1 MHGTGH
7 GTGHWAWHQAW
18 HQALGTARA
27 QHQSWDQHQ
36 CPPARPL
43 QSPQPQHL
51 RGQPQPRA
59 PYLEP
64 WPGHPG
70 HCPVWGD
77 APVPAPGSLLFW
89 ACCCRVILSEFQFIF
104 TSSASPSPPGAPL
117 CLEAIVPRG
126 QARGCPT
133 ATGEPPPPRSSG
145 HSGTGL
151 RPLPTGHGGAGGSSG
166 GWGQGGPGRSEAWEE
181 PCWGRGCSAAL
192 APSWA
197 HAVPTAVKSGLLVGA
212 PLAPALPSQAANRTG
227 GLFAC
232 PLTPE
237 LSDCWRVPIDEGVDL
252 QRESKENQWLGVSVK
267 SQGAGGKIV
276 TCAHLYEARNR
287 VRQPLE
293 TRDVIGRCFVLSQD
307 LRVRDELDGGEW
319 KFCEG
324 RPQGHDRFGF
334 CQQGLAAAFS
344 PDQHY
349 ILFGAPGT
357 YNWKG
362 NLRVELLNQSSLD
375 PLRYDDGPYEAGGE
389 KDQDPSLIPVPA
401 NSYLGLLFVTN
412 VDSSDPDQLVYKSP
426 DPNEKVPGAAGDVPQ
441 NSYLGF
447 SVDSGTGL
455 TRRQELSFVSGAPR
469 ANHTGAVLILRRD
482 SAQRLVPEAVLRGEQ
497 LTSAFGYALAVLDLN
512 SDGWMDLVVGA
523 PHFFERK
530 EEIGGAAYVYI
541 NPAGHWDAAAPLR
554 LNGTRGSMFG
564 IALGAAGDLNQD
576 GFEDL
581 AVGAPFD
588 GAGKVYIYHGSNL
601 GIVAKPAQVLDGEG
615 VGVTA
620 FGYALSGGLDV
631 DGNLYPDLL
640 VGSLSDTVVLYRA
653 RPVVHVSR
661 NISLVP
667 PNIDLEQSNC
677 QHQEGVC
684 VDVRACF
691 SYTASPASYSP
702 RLVLEYVFD
711 ADTDR
716 RRLGHAPRV
725 TFLGRRPSD
734 PEHQF
739 SDTVELPRQ
748 RARACVKATFQL
760 QDSIRDKLR
769 PIAVTLAYGIQGAGA
784 ARHSRGATR
793 HSRGAALPPLS
804 PVLSPQQ
811 PSSQRTEVHFLKQG
825 CGDDKICQ
833 SNLQLHF
840 QFCARLGDAD
850 FVPLPRGEDGTAIFA
865 MSDQKDVALEIHVT
879 NLPSDPAEPQR
890 DGDDAHE
897 AVLTATFPEEL
908 PYSAVRPYDGRAPSD
923 KPVVCLANQNG
934 SQVECELGNPM
945 KRGAQVRFYLILST
959 LGITLQTTDLA
970 VELALSTISEQPGLE
985 PVVARA
991 RVVIELPLSVT
1002 GVAVPPRLFFGGVV
1016 RGESAVRRESQVG
1029 SAVRFEVTVSN
1040 RGQSLKTLGSA
1051 FLTLQWPHEI
1061 SNGKWLLYPLQLEL
1075 AAAPG
1080 PRATCSPAAN
1090 PLLLALEP
1098 PGDTELTEAPAAG
1111 SWRVPAPAER
1121 KRNVTL
1127 DCAQGT
1133 ARCLA
1138 FRCPLHSFERA
1149 AVLTARG
1156 RLWNSTFLEEF
1167 LAVTS
1172 VELIVRASVS
1182 VTSSI
1187 KNLVLKDASTQ
1198 IPVTIYLDPGVAVA
1212 GGVPWWVILLAVLA
1226 GILVLA
1232 LLVFILWKCG
1242 FFKRSSQTSRY
1253 TANYYRARRRLQ
1265 PSEADKQALEGQR

>member
-1 MHGTGH
+1 MAGLSLPGLFVPLLCL
-7 GTGHWAWHQAW
+7 Q
-18 HQALGTARA
+18 LMGTAA
-27 QHQSWDQHQ
+27 FN
-36 CPPARPL
+36 L
-43 QSPQPQHL
+43 
-51 RGQPQPRA
+51 
-59 PYLEP
+59 
-64 WPGHPG
+64 
-70 HCPVWGD
+70 D
-77 APVPAPGSLLFW
+77 AANTLLKDGTRGSLFGFSVALH
-89 ACCCRVILSEFQFIF
+89 RQLSPEP
-104 TSSASPSPPGAPL
+104 AS
-117 CLEAIVPRG
+117 
-126 QARGCPT
+126 
-133 ATGEPPPPRSSG
+133 
-145 HSGTGL
+145 
-151 RPLPTGHGGAGGSSG
+151 
-166 GWGQGGPGRSEAWEE
+166 W
-181 PCWGRGCSAAL
+181 
-192 APSWA
+192 
-197 HAVPTAVKSGLLVGA
+197 LLVGA
-212 PLAPALPSQAANRTG
+212 PQAPALPSQAANRTG

-237 LSDCWRVPIDEGVDL
+237 PSDCWRVPIDEGVDL

-276 TCAHLYEARNR
+276 TCAHRYEARNR
-287 VRQPLE
+287 VQQPLE

-307 LRVRDELDGGEW
+307 LRVHDELDGGEW

-349 ILFGAPGT
+349 VLFGAPGT

-362 NLRVELLNQSSLD
+362 NMRVELLNQSSLD
-375 PLRYDDGPYEAGGE
+375 LLRYDDGPYEAGGE

-401 NSYLGLLFVTN
+401 NSYF
-412 VDSSDPDQLVYKSP
+412 
-426 DPNEKVPGAAGDVPQ
+426 
-441 NSYLGF
+441 GF
-447 SVDSGTGL
+447 SVDSGAGL
-455 TRRQELSFVSGAPR
+455 TRRRELSFVSGAPR
-469 ANHTGAVLILRRD
+469 ANHTGAVVILRRD
-482 SAQRLVPEAVLRGEQ
+482 SAHRLVPEAVLPGEQ

-530 EEIGGAAYVYI
+530 AEIGGAAYVYI
-541 NPAGHWDAAAPLR
+541 NPAGHWDAATPLR
-554 LNGTRGSMFG
+554 LTGTHGSMFG
-564 IALGAAGDLNQD
+564 IALGSAGDLNLD

-588 GAGKVYIYHGSNL
+588 GAGKVYIYHGSKL
-601 GIVAKPAQVLDGEG
+601 GIVVKPAQVLDGEG
-615 VGVTA
+615 VGVTT
-620 FGYALSGGLDV
+620 FGYALSGGVDV

-640 VGSLSDTVVLYRA
+640 VGSLSDSVVLYRA
-653 RPVVHVSR
+653 RPVVYISR
-661 NISLVP
+661 NVSLLP
-667 PNIDLEQSNC
+667 ANIDLEQSNC
-677 QHQEGVC
+677 KHQEGIC
-684 VDVRACF
+684 VDVQACF
-691 SYTASPASYSP
+691 SYTATPASYSP
-702 RLVLEYVFD
+702 PLVLEYVFD
-711 ADTDR
+711 ADTER
-716 RRLGHAPRV
+716 RRLGHPPRV
-725 TFLGRRPSD
+725 TFLGRQPSD

-739 SDTVELPRQ
+739 SHTVELPRQ
-748 RARACVKATFQL
+748 HARTCTTATFQL

-769 PIAVTLAYGIQGAGA
+769 PIAVTLAYGIQGAGTP
-784 ARHSRGATR
+784 RRSRSAT
-793 HSRGAALPPLS
+793 LPPLP

-811 PSSQRTEVHFLKQG
+811 PSSHRTEVHFLKQG

-833 SNLQLHF
+833 SNLQLRF
-840 QFCARLGDAD
+840 QFCTRLGDAD
-850 FVPLPRGEDGTAIFA
+850 FLPLPKGADGTAIFA

-879 NLPSDPAEPQR
+879 NVPSDPTEPQR

-897 AVLTATFPEEL
+897 AVLTARFPQEL
-908 PYSAVRPYDGRAPSD
+908 PYSAVRPYDGRTAPD

-970 VELALSTISEQPGLE
+970 VELALSTISEQPTLE

-1002 GVAVPPRLFFGGVV
+1002 GVAVPPRLFFGGTV

-1029 SAVRFEVTVSN
+1029 SAVLFEVTVSN
-1040 RGQSLKTLGSA
+1040 RGPSLKTLGSA
-1051 FLTLQWPHEI
+1051 FLNLLWPHEL

-1075 AAAPG
+1075 LAAPG
-1080 PRATCSPAAN
+1080 LRTVCSPAAN
-1090 PLLLALEP
+1090 PLRLALEP
-1098 PGDTELTEAPAAG
+1098 PGEAEVTEEPAVE
-1111 SWRVPAPAER
+1111 SWWVPAPAER
-1121 KRNVTL
+1121 RRNVTL

-1133 ARCLA
+1133 ARCMA
-1138 FRCPLHSFERA
+1138 FRCPLYSFERS

-1156 RLWNSTFLEEF
+1156 RLWNSTFLEEY

-1172 VELIVRASVS
+1172 VELIVRASIS

-1232 LLVFILWKCG
+1232 LLIFILWKVSNGVKSGYVPSLAVLCHAVPPDLSYALLFWPRCAMQCLAVPCCAVPILPCHVMPHFRPTTVPCRATLCHTVLCHAVGSLWCQATWCHAVLFPPSWLCPSSPSHFPPQCG
-1242 FFKRSSQTSRY
+1242 FFKRSSPTSRY
-1253 TANYYRARRRLQ
+1253 TANYYRARRGLQ
-1265 PSEADKQALEGQR
+1265 PSEVDKQALQGQR

>member
-1 MHGTGH
+1 MAGPR
-7 GTGHWAWHQAW
+7 WLPWLW
-18 HQALGTARA
+18 LSLLGSAA
-27 QHQSWDQHQ
+27 FN
-36 CPPARPL
+36 L
-43 QSPQPQHL
+43 
-51 RGQPQPRA
+51 
-59 PYLEP
+59 
-64 WPGHPG
+64 
-70 HCPVWGD
+70 D
-77 APVPAPGSLLFW
+77 AGSTLLKDGAKGSLFGFSVALH
-89 ACCCRVILSEFQFIF
+89 RQLSPEP
-104 TSSASPSPPGAPL
+104 AS
-117 CLEAIVPRG
+117 
-126 QARGCPT
+126 
-133 ATGEPPPPRSSG
+133 
-145 HSGTGL
+145 
-151 RPLPTGHGGAGGSSG
+151 
-166 GWGQGGPGRSEAWEE
+166 W
-181 PCWGRGCSAAL
+181 
-192 APSWA
+192 
-197 HAVPTAVKSGLLVGA
+197 LLVGA

-447 SVDSGTGL
+447 SVDSGAGL

-661 NISLVP
+661 NVSLVP

-702 RLVLEYVFD
+702 PLVLEYVFD
-711 ADTDR
+711 ADTER

-739 SDTVELPRQ
+739 SHTVELPRQ
-748 RARACVKATFQL
+748 HARACVKATFQL

-769 PIAVTLAYGIQGAGA
+769 PIAVTLAYGIQGAGVA
-784 ARHSRGATR
+784 QHSRGATRHSRGATR

-908 PYSAVRPYDGRAPSD
+908 PYSAVRPYDGRPPSD

-934 SQVECELGNPM
+934 SQVECELGNPL

-1080 PRATCSPAAN
+1080 LRASCSPAAN
-1090 PLLLALEP
+1090 PLQLALEP
-1098 PGDTELTEAPAAG
+1098 PGDTELAEAPAAG

-1121 KRNVTL
+1121 KKNVTL

-1232 LLVFILWKCG
+1232 LLVFILWKLG
-1242 FFKRSSQTSRY
+1242 FFR
-1253 TANYYRARRRLQ
+1253 RARYAPPAVPQYHAVKIPREERQ
-1265 PSEADKQALEGQR
+1265 QYREEKMGTIQRKEWAVNWSEASDGHVTPSSA

>member
-1 MHGTGH
+1 MQCHVGCN
-7 GTGHWAWHQAW
+7 AQRS
-18 HQALGTARA
+18 ALAQSAITAAAEELRARSERSAVSPCGVTALCHRHRCVFPSTPTPRAVSPPRVPSAGGGLCLAGTARA
-27 QHQSWDQHQ
+27 VGGPQRSGAVR
-36 CPPARPL
+36 CGAGMAGLSLPGLFVPL
-43 QSPQPQHL
+43 LCLQL
-51 RGQPQPRA
+51 MGTA
-59 PYLEP
+59 AFNL
-64 WPGHPG
+64 
-70 HCPVWGD
+70 D
-77 APVPAPGSLLFW
+77 AANTLLKDGTRGSLFGFSVALH
-89 ACCCRVILSEFQFIF
+89 RQLSPEP
-104 TSSASPSPPGAPL
+104 AS
-117 CLEAIVPRG
+117 
-126 QARGCPT
+126 
-133 ATGEPPPPRSSG
+133 
-145 HSGTGL
+145 
-151 RPLPTGHGGAGGSSG
+151 
-166 GWGQGGPGRSEAWEE
+166 W
-181 PCWGRGCSAAL
+181 
-192 APSWA
+192 
-197 HAVPTAVKSGLLVGA
+197 LLVGA
-212 PLAPALPSQAANRTG
+212 PQAPALPSQAANRTG

-237 LSDCWRVPIDEGVDL
+237 PSDCWRVPIDEGVDL

-276 TCAHLYEARNR
+276 TCAHRYEARNR
-287 VRQPLE
+287 VQQPLE

-307 LRVRDELDGGEW
+307 LRVHDELDGGEW

-349 ILFGAPGT
+349 VLFGAPGT

-362 NLRVELLNQSSLD
+362 NMRVELLNQSSLD
-375 PLRYDDGPYEAGGE
+375 LLRYDDGPYEAGGE

-401 NSYLGLLFVTN
+401 NSYF
-412 VDSSDPDQLVYKSP
+412 
-426 DPNEKVPGAAGDVPQ
+426 
-441 NSYLGF
+441 GF
-447 SVDSGTGL
+447 SVDSGAGL
-455 TRRQELSFVSGAPR
+455 TRRRELSFVSGAPR
-469 ANHTGAVLILRRD
+469 ANHTGAVVILRRD
-482 SAQRLVPEAVLRGEQ
+482 SAHRLVPEAVLPGEQ

-530 EEIGGAAYVYI
+530 AEIGGAAYVYI
-541 NPAGHWDAAAPLR
+541 NPAGHWDAATPLR
-554 LNGTRGSMFG
+554 LTGTHGSMFG
-564 IALGAAGDLNQD
+564 IALGSAGDLNLD

-588 GAGKVYIYHGSNL
+588 GAGKVYIYHGSKL
-601 GIVAKPAQVLDGEG
+601 GIVVKPAQVLDGEG
-615 VGVTA
+615 VGVTT
-620 FGYALSGGLDV
+620 FGYALSGGVDV

-640 VGSLSDTVVLYRA
+640 VGSLSDSVVLYRA
-653 RPVVHVSR
+653 RPVVYISR
-661 NISLVP
+661 NVSLLP
-667 PNIDLEQSNC
+667 ANIDLEQSNC
-677 QHQEGVC
+677 KHQEGIC
-684 VDVRACF
+684 VDVQACF
-691 SYTASPASYSP
+691 SYTATPASYSP
-702 RLVLEYVFD
+702 PLVLEYVFD
-711 ADTDR
+711 ADTER
-716 RRLGHAPRV
+716 RRLGHPPRV
-725 TFLGRRPSD
+725 TFLGRQPSD

-739 SDTVELPRQ
+739 SHTVELPRQ
-748 RARACVKATFQL
+748 HARTCTTATFQL

-769 PIAVTLAYGIQGAGA
+769 PIAVTLAYGIQGAGTP
-784 ARHSRGATR
+784 RRSRSAT
-793 HSRGAALPPLS
+793 LPPLP

-811 PSSQRTEVHFLKQG
+811 PSSHRTEVHFLKQG

-833 SNLQLHF
+833 SNLQLRF
-840 QFCARLGDAD
+840 QFCTRLGDAD
-850 FVPLPRGEDGTAIFA
+850 FLPLPKGADGTAIFA

-879 NLPSDPAEPQR
+879 NVPSDPTEPQR

-897 AVLTATFPEEL
+897 AVLTARFPQEL
-908 PYSAVRPYDGRAPSD
+908 PYSAVRPYDGRTAPD

-970 VELALSTISEQPGLE
+970 VELALSTISEQPTLE

-1002 GVAVPPRLFFGGVV
+1002 GVAVPPRLFFGGTV

-1029 SAVRFEVTVSN
+1029 SAVLFEVTVSN
-1040 RGQSLKTLGSA
+1040 RGPSLKTLGSA
-1051 FLTLQWPHEI
+1051 FLNLLWPHEL

-1075 AAAPG
+1075 LAAPG
-1080 PRATCSPAAN
+1080 LRTVCSPAAN
-1090 PLLLALEP
+1090 PLRLALEP
-1098 PGDTELTEAPAAG
+1098 PGEAEVTEEPAVE
-1111 SWRVPAPAER
+1111 SWWVPAPAER
-1121 KRNVTL
+1121 RRNVTL

-1133 ARCLA
+1133 ARCMA
-1138 FRCPLHSFERA
+1138 FRCPLYSFERS

-1156 RLWNSTFLEEF
+1156 RLWNSTFLEEY

-1172 VELIVRASVS
+1172 VELIVRASIS

-1232 LLVFILWKCG
+1232 LLIFILWKLG
-1242 FFKRSSQTSRY
+1242 FFR
-1253 TANYYRARRRLQ
+1253 RARYVPPAVPQYHAVKIPREERQQFREEKMGTIQRKEWAVNLSE
-1265 PSEADKQALEGQR
+1265 PSDGHVTPSSA

>member
-1 MHGTGH
+1 MGGPRRS
-7 GTGHWAWHQAW
+7 GAERCGAGMAGLSPVGLCVSWLCLQL
-18 HQALGTARA
+18 LGTAA
-27 QHQSWDQHQ
+27 FNLDAANTLLKDG
-36 CPPARPL
+36 AR
-43 QSPQPQHL
+43 
-51 RGQPQPRA
+51 
-59 PYLEP
+59 
-64 WPGHPG
+64 
-70 HCPVWGD
+70 
-77 APVPAPGSLLFW
+77 GSLFGFSVALH
-89 ACCCRVILSEFQFIF
+89 RQLSPEP
-104 TSSASPSPPGAPL
+104 AS
-117 CLEAIVPRG
+117 
-126 QARGCPT
+126 
-133 ATGEPPPPRSSG
+133 
-145 HSGTGL
+145 
-151 RPLPTGHGGAGGSSG
+151 
-166 GWGQGGPGRSEAWEE
+166 W
-181 PCWGRGCSAAL
+181 
-192 APSWA
+192 
-197 HAVPTAVKSGLLVGA
+197 LLVGA
-212 PLAPALPSQAANRTG
+212 PQAPALPSQAANRTG

-237 LSDCWRVPIDEGVDL
+237 PSDCWRVPIDEGVDL

-276 TCAHLYEARNR
+276 TCAHRYEARNR

-307 LRVRDELDGGEW
+307 LRVHDELDGGEW

-349 ILFGAPGT
+349 VLFGAPGT

-362 NLRVELLNQSSLD
+362 
-375 PLRYDDGPYEAGGE
+375 
-389 KDQDPSLIPVPA
+389 
-401 NSYLGLLFVTN
+401 LLFVTN
-412 VDSSDPDQLVYKSP
+412 IDSSDPDQLVYKSP
-426 DPNEKVPGAAGDVPQ
+426 DPTEKAPGAAGDVPQ

-447 SVDSGTGL
+447 SVDSGAGL
-455 TRRQELSFVSGAPR
+455 TRRRELSFVSGAPR
-469 ANHTGAVLILRRD
+469 ANHTGAVVILRRD
-482 SAQRLVPEAVLRGEQ
+482 SAHRLVPEAVLPGEQ

-530 EEIGGAAYVYI
+530 AEIGGAAYVYI
-541 NPAGHWDAAAPLR
+541 NPAGHWDAATPLR
-554 LNGTRGSMFG
+554 LTGTHGSMFG
-564 IALGAAGDLNQD
+564 IALGTAGDLNLD

-588 GAGKVYIYHGSNL
+588 GAGKVYIYHGSKL

-615 VGVTA
+615 VGVTT
-620 FGYALSGGLDV
+620 FGYALSGGVDV

-640 VGSLSDTVVLYRA
+640 VGSLSDAVVLYRA
-653 RPVVHVSR
+653 RPVVYISR
-661 NISLVP
+661 NVSLLP
-667 PNIDLEQSNC
+667 ANIDLEQSNC
-677 QHQEGVC
+677 QHQEGIC
-684 VDVRACF
+684 VDVQACF
-691 SYTASPASYSP
+691 SYTATPASYSP
-702 RLVLEYVFD
+702 PLVLEYVFD
-711 ADTDR
+711 ADTER
-716 RRLGHAPRV
+716 RRLGHPPRV

-739 SDTVELPRQ
+739 SHSAELPRQ
-748 RARACVKATFQL
+748 HARTCTTATFRL

-769 PIAVTLAYGIQGAGA
+769 PITVTLAYGIQGAGTS
-784 ARHSRGATR
+784 RHSRAAT
-793 HSRGAALPPLS
+793 LPPLP

-811 PSSQRTEVHFLKQG
+811 PSSHRTEVHFLKQG

-833 SNLQLHF
+833 SNLQLRF
-840 QFCARLGDAD
+840 QFCTRLGDAD
-850 FVPLPRGEDGTAIFA
+850 FLPLPKGADGTAIFA

-879 NLPSDPAEPQR
+879 NVPSDPTEPQR

-897 AVLTATFPEEL
+897 AVLTARFPQEL
-908 PYSAVRPYDGRAPSD
+908 PYSAVRPYDGRAAPD

-959 LGITLQTTDLA
+959 LGITLQTTDLE
-970 VELALSTISEQPGLE
+970 VELALSTISEQPTLE

-1002 GVAVPPRLFFGGVV
+1002 GMAVPPRLFFGGTV

-1029 SAVRFEVTVSN
+1029 SAVLFEVTVSN
-1040 RGQSLKTLGSA
+1040 RGPSLRTLGSA
-1051 FLTLQWPHEI
+1051 FLTLLWPHEL

-1075 AAAPG
+1075 LAAPG
-1080 PRATCSPAAN
+1080 QRTACSPAAN
-1090 PLLLALEP
+1090 PLRLALEP
-1098 PGDTELTEAPAAG
+1098 PGGAEVTEEPAAG
-1111 SWRVPAPAER
+1111 SWWVPAPAER
-1121 KRNVTL
+1121 RRNVTL

-1156 RLWNSTFLEEF
+1156 RLWNSTFLEEY

-1232 LLVFILWKCG
+1232 LLIFILWKCG
-1242 FFKRSSQTSRY
+1242 FFKRSSPTSRY
-1253 TANYYRARRRLQ
+1253 TANYYRARRGLQ
-1265 PSEADKQALEGQR
+1265 PSEVDKQGQR